1 MRPYGRVIAFAL
13 AASAA
18 AAVSVAGAA
27 LGRADDAPIG
37 SVAAMSPTALGTLPS
52 GTAQPLSA
60 GASIFFQERLATE
73 ELGRLHIRL
82 ADQSVLDVAPSSE
95 LTIDKFVYDPSTGA
109 GEIAGS
115 VGQGVLRYVGGVV
128 SKHQDVV
135 FTTPSATVAIRGSSM
150 LVEVT
155 RDGET
160 RATFL
165 GGAHMRVTSG
175 GETREVT
182 RAGYF
187 VSVPRRGEAPSAI
200 QKARKAE
207 LRRAL
212 GAVRQRPG
220 EQRAA
225 ALTRPRH
232 PPAPGK
238 GVPAKGLPPKGL
250 HEPAKAPQARPP
262 GKAPP
267 SERERRPGG
276 EERKQP

>member
-1 MRPYGRVIAFAL
+1 MRPYGTVMAFAL
-13 AASAA
+13 AACAA

-37 SVAAMSPTALGTLPS
+37 SVAAMSPTALGTRPS
-52 GTAQPLSA
+52 GVAEPLSA

-109 GEIAGS
+109 GAIAGS

-155 RDGET
+155 RDGQT

-165 GGAHMRVTSG
+165 GGARMRVTSG

-187 VSVPRRGEAPSAI
+187 VSVPRRGALPSAA
-200 QKARKAE
+200 QRARKVDIQ
-207 LRRAL
+207 RAID
-212 GAVRQRPG
+212 AVRQRPG

-225 ALTRPRH
+225 ALTRPKH
-232 PPAPGK
+232 PQAPGK
-238 GVPAKGLPPKGL
+238 GAPAKGPK
-250 HEPAKAPQARPP
+250 AKPP

-276 EERKQP
+276 QEPPQP